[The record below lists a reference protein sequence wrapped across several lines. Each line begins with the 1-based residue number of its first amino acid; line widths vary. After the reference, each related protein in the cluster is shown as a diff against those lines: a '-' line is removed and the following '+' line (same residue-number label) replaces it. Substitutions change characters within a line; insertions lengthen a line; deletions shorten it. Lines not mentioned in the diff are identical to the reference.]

1 MPRLLLVA
9 AFAAVALPALAQ
21 KKSCDDLKA
30 EIEARIKA
38 KGVAKYTLAIV
49 GKDELK
55 DAKDVKEVGTCDGGA
70 KRIVY
75 KRG

>member
-1 MPRLLLVA
+1 MSRMLLA
-9 AFAAVALPALAQ
+9 AALAVFTFPALAQ
-21 KKSCDDLKA
+21 KKSCDELKA
-30 EIEARIKA
+30 EIEAKIKA

-49 GKDELK
+49 GKEELK

>member
-9 AFAAVALPALAQ
+9 ALAAVALPALAQ